1 MRRFIIALLLMVTTL
16 VFSSVFFTDDGLAIE
31 RIITLLIGAEREVVL
46 VSYSLDEPSVISTL
60 NRLHDRGIDLQV
72 IIDDSTVSRS
82 MGAHPS
88 FEILTDSSAA
98 LIHSKFIVIDR
109 KTVVFGTGN
118 FTCGSLGEDSNSFL
132 VFESEEIAD
141 IFLDFYR
148 AIKAGEARPPVKYS
162 NMEFFLCP
170 SEEARERVI
179 RELLGGR
186 KEIKVAMFAFTD
198 SKILA
203 ALKFKSAN
211 GVKVSGVVDAW
222 NSASQLERFLDSG
235 LEVSWSENA
244 TVHDKT
250 FIIDAKTVV
259 TGSANA
265 TLSGWGKNR
274 EIIAIIYSGEL
285 SREFIQH
292 IEFRRSRDD
301 N

>member
-1 MRRFIIALLLMVTTL
+1 
-16 VFSSVFFTDDGLAIE
+16 
-31 RIITLLIGAEREVVL
+31 
-46 VSYSLDEPSVISTL
+46 
-60 NRLHDRGIDLQV
+60 
-72 IIDDSTVSRS
+72 
-82 MGAHPS
+82 
-88 FEILTDSSAA
+88 
-98 LIHSKFIVIDR
+98 
-109 KTVVFGTGN
+109 
-118 FTCGSLGEDSNSFL
+118 
-132 VFESEEIAD
+132 
-141 IFLDFYR
+141 
-148 AIKAGEARPPVKYS
+148 
-162 NMEFFLCP
+162 
-170 SEEARERVI
+170 
-179 RELLGGR
+179 
-186 KEIKVAMFAFTD
+186 MFAFTD